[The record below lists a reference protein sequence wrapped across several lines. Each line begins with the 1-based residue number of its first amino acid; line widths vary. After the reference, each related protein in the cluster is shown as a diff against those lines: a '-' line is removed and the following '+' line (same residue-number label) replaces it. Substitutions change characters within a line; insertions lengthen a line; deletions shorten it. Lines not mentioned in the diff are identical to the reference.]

1 MQGSIRM
8 TRTRVAVLVALAFA
22 GGLTAARLIPAAHAQ
37 GRLSELKRVDLGSW
51 CEGKEAVISI
61 EEIQPQHQ
69 SKHSHPAYSFA
80 WMIEGSQRRFVDGK
94 PPETFQKGDV
104 TQENPNE
111 VSESDILTPTKVLLF
126 RILEKGKPPT
136 TRVR

>member
-1 MQGSIRM
+1 MSRS
-8 TRTRVAVLVALAFA
+8 RVAVLVTLAFCA
-22 GGLTAARLIPAAHAQ
+22 GLAAARLGPSASAQ
-37 GRLSELKRVDLGSW
+37 GAVTELKRVDLGAW
-51 CEGKEAVISI
+51 CPGKEAIVSL
-61 EEIQPQHQ
+61 EEIAPQHQ
-69 SKHSHPAYSFA
+69 SKHFHPAYSFA
-80 WMIEGSQRRFVDGK
+80 WMIEGSQRRFVEGK
-94 PPETFQKGDV
+94 APETFQKGDV